1 MTLTISGGTRPKLS
15 TSLAFSTALAAE
27 NPVETSN
34 YFTIKVK
41 NPNFAPTEFTVTA
54 DITTASDT
62 ITTTNGGF
70 ANIRVG
76 DVLNS
81 TSLDTDSVVV
91 SKTVDN
97 NTIVV
102 DLDAT
107 GTATGE
113 TVTVTP
119 GTIAATYYYVKLE
132 HEFTGSK
139 LKITPTLYL
148 FDGTKVA
155 EGGTLDNSD
164 NATINDYASI
174 QQYTATTID
183 LDTYYTNARLP
194 RTNS

>member
-1 MTLTISGGTRPKLS
+1 MTLTISGGSRPKLTTSLDLS
-15 TSLAFSTALAAE
+15 TSVAAE
-27 NPVETSN
+27 NPVESGN
-34 YFTIKVK
+34 YIAVKFK
-41 NPNFAPTEFTVTA
+41 NPNFVPAEFTVLA
-54 DITTASDT
+54 N
-62 ITTTNGGF
+62 ITTTSDSITTTGGGF

-76 DVLNS
+76 DILNS
-81 TSLDTDSVVV
+81 TSLDADSVVV

-119 GTIAATYYYVKLE
+119 GTIAATYYFIKLE
-132 HEFTGSK
+132 HDFTGSK
-139 LKITPTLYL
+139 LKVTPTAYL

-155 EGGTLDNSD
+155 EGGTLDDAD

-174 QQYTATTID
+174 QPYTAFTID

>member
-15 TSLAFSTALAAE
+15 TSLSLSTNVTAD

-34 YFTIKVK
+34 YFSVRVK
-41 NPNFAPTEFTVTA
+41 NPSFTPAEFTVTA
-54 DITTASDT
+54 NITTASDT
-62 ITTTNGGF
+62 ITTTNSGF

-76 DVLNS
+76 DILNS
-81 TSLDTDSVVV
+81 TSLDTDSVVLTK
-91 SKTVDN
+91 SVDN
-97 NTIVV
+97 NTITVS
-102 DLDAT
+102 LDAT

-113 TVTVTP
+113 SITVTP

-148 FDGTKVA
+148 FDGTQVA
-155 EGGTLDNSD
+155 EGAALDNDD
-164 NATINDYASI
+164 NALISNATSTQA
-174 QQYTATTID
+174 YTPVTID

>member
-1 MTLTISGGTRPKLS
+1 MALTISGGSRPKLS
-15 TSLAFSTALAAE
+15 TSLALSTSVSADAVVESGNAL
-27 NPVETSN
+27 
-34 YFTIKVK
+34 TIRVK
-41 NPNFAPTEFTVTA
+41 NPSFTPATFTVLA
-54 DITTASDT
+54 NVTTGLDV
-62 ITTTNGGF
+62 ITTTGGGF

-81 TSLDTDSVVV
+81 TSLDTNSVVV
-91 SKTVDN
+91 SKTIDN
-97 NTIVV
+97 NSITV

-113 TVTVTP
+113 TITVTP
-119 GTIAATYYYVKLE
+119 GNIAATYYYVKLE

-139 LKITPTLYL
+139 LKVTPTLYL

-155 EGGTLDNSD
+155 EGGTLDNTD

-174 QQYTATTID
+174 QPYSATTID
-183 LDTYYTNARLP
+183 LDTFYTNARLP

>member
-15 TSLAFSTALAAE
+15 TSVSLSTSLAAE

-41 NPNFAPTEFTVTA
+41 NPNFVPTEFTVTA
-54 DITTASDT
+54 NITTSSDT
-62 ITTTNGGF
+62 ITTTGGGF
-70 ANIRVG
+70 SNIRVG

-81 TSLDTDSVVV
+81 TSLDTDSIVLTK
-91 SKTVDN
+91 SVDN
-97 NTIVV
+97 NTITVDVV
-102 DLDAT
+102 AT
-107 GTATGE
+107 GTATAE

-119 GTIAATYYYVKLE
+119 GTIAATYYFVKLE

-148 FDGTKVA
+148 FDGTKVS
-155 EGGTLDNSD
+155 EGGTLDDSD
-164 NATINDYASI
+164 NATINDYSSI

-183 LDTYYTNARLP
+183 LDTFYTNARLP

>member
-15 TSLAFSTALAAE
+15 TSLSLSTNVTAD

-34 YFTIKVK
+34 YFSVRVK
-41 NPNFAPTEFTVTA
+41 NPSFTPAEFTVTA
-54 DITTASDT
+54 NITTASDT
-62 ITTTNGGF
+62 ITTTNSGF

-76 DVLNS
+76 DILNS
-81 TSLDTDSVVV
+81 TSLDTDSVVLTK
-91 SKTVDN
+91 SVDN
-97 NTIVV
+97 NTITVS
-102 DLDAT
+102 LDAT

-113 TVTVTP
+113 SITVTP

-148 FDGTKVA
+148 FDGTQVA
-155 EGGTLDNSD
+155 EGAALDNDD
-164 NATINDYASI
+164 NALISN
-174 QQYTATTID
+174 ATSTQACTPVTID